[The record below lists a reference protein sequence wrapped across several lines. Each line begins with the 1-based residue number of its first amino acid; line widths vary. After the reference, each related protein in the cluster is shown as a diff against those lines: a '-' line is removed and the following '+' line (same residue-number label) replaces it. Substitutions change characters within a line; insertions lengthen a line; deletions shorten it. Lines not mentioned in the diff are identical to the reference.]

1 MELIN
6 ERNEIN
12 NKKFEYESELSKL
25 KEELENQI
33 EKNNDLIKELENYKQ
48 INKKMVEENNKKQN
62 YEKEIENLNEVVKE
76 KEQEIEELKED
87 LEKSKKN
94 VTTNSIFNKKDSGL
108 GGYGEQEHR
117 LSLVG
122 EGTDQ
127 EKIERLVT
135 KLKEYKNEI
144 ETNQELVK
152 VLKDEY
158 KQMKAKLENFE
169 TFGGKI
175 QDYNEFIKLFNICLK
190 DYKPKKKEQKE
201 ALEKLREHLK
211 KELD

>member
-1 MELIN
+1 M
-6 ERNEIN
+6 N
-12 NKKFEYESELSKL
+12 NKKFEYESELGKL
-25 KEELENQI
+25 KEELENQN

-48 INKKMVEENNKKQN
+48 INNKMLEENDKKQN
-62 YEKEIENLNEVVKE
+62 YEKEIENLNEIVKE

-94 VTTNSIFNKKDSGL
+94 MTANSVFNKKDSGF
-108 GGYGEQEHR
+108 GGGDLEHR

-127 EKIERLVT
+127 EKIERLVI
-135 KLKEYKNEI
+135 KLKEYKNES
-144 ETNQELVK
+144 ETNQELIK
-152 VLKDEY
+152 ILKDDH
-158 KQMKAKLENFE
+158 KKMKNKLESFE

-175 QDYNEFIKLFNICLK
+175 KDYNEFIKLFNICLK